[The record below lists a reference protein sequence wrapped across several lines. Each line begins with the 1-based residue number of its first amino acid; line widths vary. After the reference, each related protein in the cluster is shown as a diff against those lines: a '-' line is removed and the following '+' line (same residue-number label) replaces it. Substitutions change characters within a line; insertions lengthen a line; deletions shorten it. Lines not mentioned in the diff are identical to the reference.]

1 MTIEP
6 TIPTSSPGAGVLLR
20 LIRDGQASTRAEL
33 VTLTGLARST
43 VAQRMEAL
51 LSQRLVVPAGGS
63 VSTGGRPPQMF
74 AFNREAG
81 VVLAA
86 DLGAT
91 HSRLAVTDLGGD
103 VLTEGAEDIAI
114 AEGPEA
120 VLGWLETK
128 LDALLEE
135 VGRSHADVRGVGVG
149 VPGPVEFATGTPVA
163 PPIMPGWDGYRVADR
178 LADHFGAPTLV
189 DNDVNIMALGE
200 HWKAWRAYDHLLYV
214 KVGTGIGCGII
225 TDGRIH
231 RGAQGAAGDIGHIHV
246 PGNEEICRCG
256 NRGCLEAV
264 AGGGAMAARLRA
276 EGIAAENSRDVV
288 RHVRDGRP
296 EAMQLVRQAGR
307 ELGEVLAAS
316 VNFFNPG
323 VIVIGGDI
331 AHADEHLLAGVREV
345 VYQRA
350 VPLGTRSLR
359 IVRSA
364 LDDRAGVIGAA
375 VMVIEHVLAPEAID
389 RMLANAAAA

>member
-1 MTIEP
+1 
-6 TIPTSSPGAGVLLR
+6 
-20 LIRDGQASTRAEL
+20 
-33 VTLTGLARST
+33 
-43 VAQRMEAL
+43 
-51 LSQRLVVPAGGS
+51 
-63 VSTGGRPPQMF
+63 
-74 AFNREAG
+74 
-81 VVLAA
+81 
-86 DLGAT
+86 
-91 HSRLAVTDLGGD
+91 
-103 VLTEGAEDIAI
+103 
-114 AEGPEA
+114 
-120 VLGWLETK
+120 
-128 LDALLEE
+128 
-135 VGRSHADVRGVGVG
+135 
-149 VPGPVEFATGTPVA
+149 
-163 PPIMPGWDGYRVADR
+163 MPGWDGYRVADR

-200 HWKAWRAYDHLLYV
+200 HWKAWRAYDHLLFV

-276 EGIAAENSRDVV
+276 DGIAAENSRDVV